1 MSLPNAARR
10 AAFITPLL
18 LALAWLVTL
27 AALLPATSVAAT
39 LQGSGKSA
47 TESRSVG
54 EFEAIAVSGSMDI
67 VVRQGTQPAL
77 QVEADDNLLPLLE
90 TVVESGSKG
99 ATLHIRWKKGEY
111 LHTRSKVKVAVV
123 ATKLSALS
131 SAGAGD
137 IRLEAFKTPALQ
149 VTLAGAGEARVQ
161 DLVTD
166 ELSVR
171 ISGSGDVSGSGSAG
185 KLAVSI
191 AGSGDVRLTDLRSDD
206 VSISIAGSGDAAV
219 NAQKTLNV
227 RIAGSGDV
235 SYVGDP
241 AVKTSVAGSGSVK
254 KK

>member
-1 MSLPNAARR
+1 MSLPTVARR

-18 LALAWLVTL
+18 FALASLP
-27 AALLPATSVAAT
+27 ALLPATGHAASI
-39 LQGSGKSA
+39 QGSGKTA
-47 TESRSVG
+47 TENRTVG
-54 EFEAIAVSGSMDI
+54 DFEAIAASGSMEI
-67 VVRQGTQPAL
+67 VVRQGAQPAL

-99 ATLHIRWKKGEY
+99 ATLHIRWKKGESMN
-111 LHTRSKVKVAVV
+111 TRSKVKVTVV
-123 ATKLSALS
+123 ASKLSALS
-131 SAGAGD
+131 NAGSGD

-149 VTLAGAGEARVQ
+149 ITLAGSGETRLK
-161 DLVTD
+161 DLATD
-166 ELSVR
+166 DLAVR

-185 KLAVSI
+185 KLAITI
-191 AGSGDVRLTDLRSDD
+191 AGSGDVRLTELRSDD

-235 SYVGDP
+235 TYVGD
-241 AVKTSVAGSGSVK
+241 ASVKSSVAGSGSVK